1 MKKEDRKGGKERRKG
16 DKRRKERRKYWSPI
30 L

>member
-30 L
+30 